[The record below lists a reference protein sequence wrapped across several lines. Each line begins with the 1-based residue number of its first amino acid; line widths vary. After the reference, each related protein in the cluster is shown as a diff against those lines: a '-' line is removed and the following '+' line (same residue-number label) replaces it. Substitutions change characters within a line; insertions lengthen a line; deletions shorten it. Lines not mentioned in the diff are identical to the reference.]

1 MIDNPQTGLLKN
13 QTFMLDIPFNDLD
26 YCKYGMKYRK
36 RTRIW
41 NNLITWI
48 PKPLCKKDCG
58 NIVNNKHIEVAQRG
72 PTGKKETWI
81 NQRRH
86 KQKEL
91 YIIPEPL
98 VIEIIEFIV
107 NNI

>member
-1 MIDNPQTGLLKN
+1 
-13 QTFMLDIPFNDLD
+13 MLFRS
-26 YCKYGMKYRK
+26 KYRK

-41 NNLITWI
+41 NNLNTWI

-72 PTGKKETWI
+72 PKGKKETWI